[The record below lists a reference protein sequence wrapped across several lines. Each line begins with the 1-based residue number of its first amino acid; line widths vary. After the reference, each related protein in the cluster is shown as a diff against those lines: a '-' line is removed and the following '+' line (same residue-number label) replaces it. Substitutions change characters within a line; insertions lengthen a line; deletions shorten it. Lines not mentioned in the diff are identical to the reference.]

1 MVIPLRLVDPICL
14 IVRVR
19 YGNVDVNGKLIV
31 PLLAVGFTKMISAFL
46 STFDMASLYLG
57 KWIIEEERISRKN
70 SL

>member
-1 MVIPLRLVDPICL
+1 LKDFQIKIVLRFES
-14 IVRVR
+14 
-19 YGNVDVNGKLIV
+19 YVNGKLIV